1 MSNTAPNYMFGI
13 MGACVVG
20 IVGAAG
26 MFIYEKVLAE
36 KKRRMLCKQVDSL
49 DKRLESLQAELDA
62 LRKLQK
68 ETAQKEA
75 NKSKHR
81 RKRIK
86 PLDGSVKSTKSETDS
101 PVLYNSDTDMYTSAL
116 STDMDNSSDEFY
128 DLSTD
133 TEDEKTTSVVEA
145 LEIVDNTLKASHNS
159 EADLKS
165 VLVKLNET
173 TKQSNENAELYWRL
187 AKVCYRLSILAT
199 GQEREE
205 WISKGLINAEK
216 ALELNEANSE
226 CHKWYAILMGSRVE
240 FLGIKDKIEEGFVF
254 KKHVERA
261 LELNPSDP
269 YLYHLLGRFKYEVS
283 GLTWI
288 ERKLAS
294 SLFAEPPTST
304 YPEAIE
310 DFKKAEELSIL
321 PSRDNRFLLA
331 KSYIAIS
338 DFENAAKWLKLAKST
353 QSDGSATS
361 KVNDEELDRLLSKY
375 SNLENSMD

>member
-1 MSNTAPNYMFGI
+1 MFGI
-13 MGACVVG
+13 VSACVVG

-49 DKRLESLQAELDA
+49 DKRLASMQEELEA
-62 LRKLQK
+62 LRRLQK
-68 ETAQKEA
+68 ETLQNEA

-81 RKRIK
+81 RKRSSK
-86 PLDGSVKSTKSETDS
+86 PVGSPTKNSSSKSVTDS
-101 PVLYNSDTDMYTSAL
+101 ATLNNSDTDMYNSAL
-116 STDMDNSSDEFY
+116 STDMDNSSEEFY

-133 TEDEKTTSVVEA
+133 TEDEKTSSVVEA
-145 LEIVDNTLKASHNS
+145 LEIVDNTLKATDNS

-165 VLVKLNET
+165 VLVKLSET

-187 AKVCYRLSILAT
+187 AKVCYRLSILAS
-199 GQEREE
+199 GQERED

-216 ALELNEANSE
+216 ALELNETNSE

-240 FLGIKDKIEEGFVF
+240 FLGIKDKIEEGFIF

-261 LELNPSDP
+261 LELNSGDP

-294 SLFAEPPTST
+294 SLFAEPPSST

-310 DFKKAEELSIL
+310 DFKKAEELSKI

-338 DFENAAKWLKLAKST
+338 DFGNAAKWLSLAKNT
-353 QSDGSATS
+353 PSDGGVTS
-361 KVNDEELDRLLSKY
+361 KSNDEELDRLLSKY
-375 SNLENSMD
+375 GTFENSMD